1 MPVKKLRAA
10 VIGVGRL
17 GRHHAAKYAASP
29 DAELVAVADLSEPS
43 ARDVAARLGCRA
55 VRDFHEVL
63 GGVDLVSVVVPTER
77 HREVAGACL
86 EAGVHVLVEKPI
98 TRTVEEADALIA
110 LASSRG
116 LQLAV
121 GHVERYNPAFVA
133 MRQALARPFFIESER
148 LAEFQ
153 PRVTDIDVVLDL
165 MIHDLDLV
173 LSLVRSEVSQVI
185 ACGFQVLTRSIDIAT
200 AHIEFADGVVAN
212 LSASRVSQTPVRKLR
227 AFGRDGYASADLQ
240 DARLREAHRTDGA
253 AITVEERA
261 FPHADALQA
270 EIAAF
275 IAAVRGQSSE
285 IVSGAEGRRALA
297 LALEV
302 ERRIAERLARL
313 APEAPGGRA

>member
-1 MPVKKLRAA
+1 VPISKLRAA

-43 ARDVAARLGCRA
+43 AREVAARLGCRA
-55 VRDFHEVL
+55 VRDFREVL
-63 GGVDLVSVVVPTER
+63 GSVDLVSIAVPTER
-77 HREVAGACL
+77 HWEVARACL

-98 TRTVEEADALIA
+98 ARTVEEADAMIG
-110 LASSRG
+110 LAAARG
-116 LQLAV
+116 LRLAI

-173 LSLVRSEVSQVI
+173 LALARAEVALVI

-200 AHIEFADGVVAN
+200 AHIEFADGAVAN
-212 LSASRVSQTPVRKLR
+212 LSASRVSQAPVRKLR
-227 AFGRDGYASADLQ
+227 AFGRDSYASADLHG
-240 DARLREAHRTDGA
+240 ARLREARRTDGA
-253 AITVEERA
+253 AIAVGERA
-261 FPHADALQA
+261 FPQADALQA

-275 IAAVRGQSSE
+275 LAAVRGESAG

-302 ERRIAERLARL
+302 GRRIDERLARL
-313 APEAPGGRA
+313 APDAPGGRA